1 MYYKHDTYVYI
12 TYVYSFSQFIANKK
26 LYTYVIYM
34 YYVCT
39 YMCVLHNIYICIIY
53 AYIYV
58 HAPKKTAVMAE
69 SFLFIFFSCVIRNSL
84 GVNYHLISLKYPI
97 MVLLSRDILFRTL
110 PSYDI
115 SHRK

>member
-69 SFLFIFFSCVIRNSL
+69 FSFSYFLA
-84 GVNYHLISLKYPI
+84 
-97 MVLLSRDILFRTL
+97 VLLGT
-110 PSYDI
+110 
-115 SHRK
+115 H